1 MDTSGGDSG
10 ACRVLPT
17 RAVSFSKVVINPP
30 QPVPQMS
37 WKRLSA
43 RSALTVFAVGVL
55 VAALSAEPT
64 LAACDSR
71 ASPQVDWTGCT
82 KASLHLSGDDLTGA
96 RLDNADLSLTNLKNA
111 KLMGA
116 SLVKAT

>member
-1 MDTSGGDSG
+1 
-10 ACRVLPT
+10 
-17 RAVSFSKVVINPP
+17 
-30 QPVPQMS
+30 MS

-43 RSALTVFAVGVL
+43 RSALTVFPVGVL
-55 VAALSAEPT
+55 IATLSAEPA

-71 ASPQVDWTGCT
+71 AGPQVDWTGCT

-96 RLDNADLSLTNLKNA
+96 RVDNADLSLTNLQHA

-116 SLVKAT
+116 SLAKATADRATLVATNLTAAY